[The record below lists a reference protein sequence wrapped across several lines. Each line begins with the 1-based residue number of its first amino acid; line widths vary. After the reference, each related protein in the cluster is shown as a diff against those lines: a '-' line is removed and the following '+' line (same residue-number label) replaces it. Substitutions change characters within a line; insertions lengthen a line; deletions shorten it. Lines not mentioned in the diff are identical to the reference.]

1 MLFRYAQA
9 SQTALRAGRGRTGI
23 MGMTSNR
30 NFAWSVTSAGSP
42 EPGVQDFLLDSG
54 NLIKAKISSRGATLT
69 SVKMEGEE
77 VTVSLD
83 MLGGKATDSRGL
95 KHYAGVTTGRV
106 TGRMRSTFEAN
117 GKTYTLAENDG
128 PNNIHGGLRG
138 WDDYV
143 WDTSVHEKTIRL
155 SEITKLAPG
164 QDDTVFKGVTFSRTS
179 PDMEEGFPGTLEAK
193 STYLISEDDK
203 LAFFFEVEFAKGQPP
218 LKTPLSMTNHA
229 LWNLSGDFKET
240 VRYHDL
246 KLNCHKWLP
255 ADGISMPTGE
265 M

>member
-1 MLFRYAQA
+1 M
-9 SQTALRAGRGRTGI
+9 
-23 MGMTSNR
+23 
-30 NFAWSVTSAGSP
+30 V
-42 EPGVQDFLLDSG
+42 
-54 NLIKAKISSRGATLT
+54 KAKISSRGATLT
-69 SVKMEGEE
+69 SVKMNGEE

-106 TGRMRSTFEAN
+106 TGRMRSSFEAN

-143 WDTSVHEKTIRL
+143 WETSVLPSTVKL
-155 SEITKLAPG
+155 SEITKLQPG

-193 STYLISEDDK
+193 STFLISEDDK
-203 LAFFFEVEFAKGQPP
+203 LAFFFEVEFAKG
-218 LKTPLSMTNHA
+218 
-229 LWNLSGDFKET
+229 
-240 VRYHDL
+240 
-246 KLNCHKWLP
+246 
-255 ADGISMPTGE
+255 
-265 M
+265 